1 MQIKFFFR
9 LPFLY
14 DDYWDENDNSNKQD
28 IIFTRIIGLIHNISC
43 NILWWCNIK
52 LQNIG
57 KFEAKQELKKNMRE
71 RI

>member
-28 IIFTRIIGLIHNISC
+28 IIITRIIGLIHNIYHATFFDDA
-43 NILWWCNIK
+43 ILKYRTLVSLK
-52 LQNIG
+52 LSRN
-57 KFEAKQELKKNMRE
+57 
-71 RI
+71 